1 VQNCFL
7 VIGVSAFRAIAGALV
22 VIAFVQVLFVPEAT
36 STSEWTTGERHISC
50 FFIRPSLCLGGIAGF
65 VNIRNSG
72 EGSLCVSDVAPFA
85 VDIDACMTVGQ

>member
-1 VQNCFL
+1 MFPV
-7 VIGVSAFRAIAGALV
+7 
-22 VIAFVQVLFVPEAT
+22 
-36 STSEWTTGERHISC
+36 